1 MEKKKEAQ
9 QQNEQ
14 QISLQLPTAAVEGT
28 QKRQP
33 PTNAAAAAELTV
45 PQRFTNLMA
54 KHYHGEVLPALLRKH
69 NVDANQFMQIVSSEF
84 KKNRRLQDAFIQN
97 PQSLFAS
104 ILSGAEIGLIPSE
117 LLGEFFLIPRKI
129 DNKETITPLIGYK
142 GLVKI
147 LMRSG
152 HVSRIHAECV
162 YVGDEFDVQYGLE
175 PRIAHSPKLDAER
188 SSNTLLFVYVVAK
201 LSSGDYQFV
210 VLSKSDIIK
219 IQQMSK
225 YNNDLYFND
234 KKDPQMWMVKKTAL
248 IQLAKLLPKD
258 YYGTKAVEL
267 DSHLESGA
275 VLSLDDDNQVK
286 IIDGKRVSILKQP
299 NVMNTFANLPD
310 LDEGNQ

>member
-1 MEKKKEAQ
+1 MKENTKQGQAKLPLGEEQKAQ
-9 QQNEQ
+9 TPATQQ
-14 QISLQLPTAAVEGT
+14 
-28 QKRQP
+28 
-33 PTNAAAAAELTV
+33 ELSI
-45 PQRFTNLMA
+45 PARFTSLMM
-54 KHYHGEVLPALLRKH
+54 KHYRSHVLPALLRKH
-69 NVDANQFMQIVSSEF
+69 GIDEGQFLQVVSSEF
-84 KKNRRLQDAFIQN
+84 KKNRRLQDAFVQN

-117 LLGEFFLIPRKI
+117 LLGEFFLIPRRI

-152 HVSRIHAECV
+152 HVTRIHAECV
-162 YVGDEFDVQYGLE
+162 YEGDDFSVEYGLE
-175 PRIAHSPKLDAER
+175 PRITHSPKLDAEKG
-188 SSNTLLFVYVVAK
+188 SQNLKFVYVVAK

-210 VLSKSDIIK
+210 VLSKGDIIK

-225 YNNDLYFND
+225 YNNELYFND

-258 YYGTKAVEL
+258 YYATKAVEL
-267 DSHLESGA
+267 DSHLEGGA
-275 VLSLDDDNQVK
+275 ILSLDDENKVK
-286 IIDGKRVSILKQP
+286 IIDGKRVSIVKQP

-310 LDEGNQ
+310 LEEPTAELE

>member
-1 MEKKKEAQ
+1 MKENTKKGQATLPLGE
-9 QQNEQ
+9 EQ
-14 QISLQLPTAAVEGT
+14 KV
-28 QKRQP
+28 QP
-33 PTNAAAAAELTV
+33 PATQQELSI
-45 PQRFTNLMA
+45 PARFTNLMM
-54 KHYHGEVLPALLRKH
+54 KHYRSDVLPDLLRKH
-69 NVDANQFMQIVSSEF
+69 GIDEAQFLQVVSSEF
-84 KKNRRLQDAFIQN
+84 KKNRRLQDAFLQN

-117 LLGEFFLIPRKI
+117 LLGEFYLIPRRI

-152 HVSRIHAECV
+152 HVTRIHAECV
-162 YVGDEFDVQYGLE
+162 YEGDVFSVEYGLE
-175 PRIAHSPKLDAER
+175 PRITHSPKLDAEKG
-188 SSNTLLFVYVVAK
+188 SINLKFVYVVAK

-210 VLSKSDIIK
+210 VLSKGDIIK

-225 YNNDLYFND
+225 YNNELYFND
-234 KKDPQMWMVKKTAL
+234 RKDPQMWMVKKTAL

-267 DSHLESGA
+267 DSHLEGGA
-275 VLSLDDDNQVK
+275 ILSLDDDNKVK
-286 IIDGKRVSILKQP
+286 IIDGKRVSIVKQP

-310 LDEGNQ
+310 LEEPTAALE